1 MAHEVTQEAFAAAWA
16 DGALA
21 IDARE
26 ADEYAAR
33 HPPGARLTPL
43 RTAPGR
49 RGELPSGRPVFVNG
63 ARGNRSRKASNWMTP
78 PGVDARSAAG
88 GTGAWARTRR
98 PVTVGAREDAA

>member
-16 DGALA
+16 DGALV

-26 ADEYAAR
+26 MDEYAAA
-33 HPPGARLTPL
+33 HAPGARLTPL

-49 RGELPSGRPVFVNG
+49 RGELPSGRPMFVNCASG
-63 ARGNRSRKASNWMTP
+63 HRSRKASNWMTP
-78 PGVDARSAAG
+78 PGVDARAAAG
-88 GTGAWARTRR
+88 STGTWARTRR